1 MMSGS
6 RQHALS
12 EARKLVRTFASAPD
26 PRRRAQAVLSELKHA
41 EGWPPPARLKISDTD
56 TWLSGAPSLATI
68 EPRLRA
74 LLAELS

>member
-1 MMSGS
+1 MSGS
-6 RQHALS
+6 CQHALS

-41 EGWPPPARLKISDTD
+41 EGWPATARLRISEAEG
-56 TWLSGAPSLATI
+56 WLGGAPSLASI

-74 LLAELS
+74 LLAALS